1 MISSVSYSRTD
12 SGLNLSPS
20 KHLQEILLTFSVD
33 PTSQSH
39 FPRFSAITSGTMSR
53 ITVIL
58 KAESPVKGFLGRFR
72 EAHYWSGVSEDLVQL
87 AEFQGGSGGQRVE
100 FVVDLSWKRFGSGG
114 KRRKMFEKDWWI
126 EQASRY
132 TFAKFSQ
139 VGKIGFTLPSSVS
152 GSTLS
157 SLHQRCIYAC
167 ADSPSPLFPPRI
179 RDSGIDV

>member
-1 MISSVSYSRTD
+1 MISSVSYSSRTD

-20 KHLQEILLTFSVD
+20 KHLREIFLTFSVD

-53 ITVIL
+53 ITVVL
-58 KAESPVKGFLGRFR
+58 KAESHVIEFLGRFR
-72 EAHYWSGVSEDLVQL
+72 EAHYWSGVNEDLVRL

-114 KRRKMFEKDWWI
+114 KRRERFEKNWWI
-126 EQASRY
+126 EQASRC

-139 VGKIGFTLPSSVS
+139 VGK
-152 GSTLS
+152 
-157 SLHQRCIYAC
+157 
-167 ADSPSPLFPPRI
+167 
-179 RDSGIDV
+179 